1 MLPIM
6 YVIVLNF
13 GLYKVLLFVSLFLFL
28 FFVKSINDERNEQK
42 YT

>member
-13 GLYKVLLFVSLFLFL
+13 ALDKVLLFSLSLF
-28 FFVKSINDERNEQK
+28 FFCKI
-42 YT
+42 